1 VAGNSS
7 ACSFGA
13 LTVTPNCS
21 DRLSRGEKCGTHGAD
36 GAAPSSHPADVEI
49 NAARKAA
56 GVLQVDFLNVEFVIE
71 ASSMSSDT
79 LTDGA
84 PAEAVNPTDPYER
97 RAQTFP
103 KLTEQQVERA
113 AEFGVVQALPR
124 GTVLFDRGD
133 RTVDFFIVLEGT
145 IEIYEPKPSGPTAF
159 TTLGPRQFT
168 GELDLFSDRE
178 NLVGGRMATIGRVIR
193 TRRAQFRRLLVAE
206 PDIAEIVMRAFILR
220 RVGILEHEQAASTL
234 IGSRT
239 SGDTLRIHRFL
250 ERNGYP
256 VRPLDPDVSQE
267 GRDMLAERGL
277 GLDDL
282 PVVITAYAQVL
293 KNPSNRELAVA
304 VGLVE
309 RLDAD
314 AVFDVAVVGA
324 GPAGLAAAVYSASE
338 GLSTLVLEAEAPG
351 GQAGTS
357 SKIENY
363 LGFPTGISGQALAGR
378 AQVQAQKF
386 GARLAVPRRVVR
398 LTCNAR
404 PYALELD
411 DGERVHARTVVIA
424 TGAHYRKLAL
434 ENFDRFE
441 GYGIHYAATAMEA
454 ALCEREEVVVVGGGN
469 SAGQAAVFL
478 SHHASRVHVLVR
490 SVGLAASMSDYLIGR
505 IAAAKNIVLHT
516 ETEISRLDGK
526 RHLEQ
531 VTWRNR
537 RTGAQEDRAISN
549 VFLMLGAMPNTEW
562 LRDCVRLDEAGF
574 VRCGA
579 AFEAR
584 GDWQTDRLPYALET
598 SRRGVFAVGDV
609 RSGSIKRVASSVGEG
624 SIVVSA
630 IHSVLSEM

>member
-1 VAGNSS
+1 MTTES
-7 ACSFGA
+7 
-13 LTVTPNCS
+13 LT
-21 DRLSRGEKCGTHGAD
+21 E
-36 GAAPSSHPADVEI
+36 
-49 NAARKAA
+49 
-56 GVLQVDFLNVEFVIE
+56 
-71 ASSMSSDT
+71 
-79 LTDGA
+79 GA
-84 PAEAVNPTDPYER
+84 PAAPVNPSDPYER

-103 KLTEQQVERA
+103 RLTDEQVERA
-113 AEFGVVQALPR
+113 AEFGVVQALPK

-145 IEIYEPKPSGPTAF
+145 IEIYEPSPSGPIVF
-159 TTLGPRQFT
+159 TTLGTNQFT
-168 GELDLFSDRE
+168 GELDLFNDRE
-178 NLVGGRMATIGRVIR
+178 NLVGGRMGATGRLIR
-193 TRRAQFRRLLVAE
+193 TRRAQFRRLLAAE
-206 PDIAEIVMRAFILR
+206 PDVAEIIMRAFILR
-220 RVGILEHEQAASTL
+220 RVGLLEHEQAASIL

-250 ERNGYP
+250 DRNGYP
-256 VRPLDPDVSQE
+256 VR
-267 GRDMLAERGL
+267 MLADGAQEARDTLAAHGL
-277 GLDDL
+277 GADDL
-282 PVVITAYAQVL
+282 PVVITAYSQVL

-309 RLDAD
+309 RLDPD

-338 GLSTLVLEAEAPG
+338 GLNTLVLEAEAPG

-386 GARLAVPRRVVR
+386 GAHLAVPRRVVQ
-398 LTCNAR
+398 LACSTH
-404 PYALELD
+404 PYTLELD
-411 DGERVHARTVVIA
+411 DGERVRARAVVIA
-424 TGAHYRKLAL
+424 TGARYRKLDL

-441 GYGIHYAATAMEA
+441 GYGIHYAATAIEA
-454 ALCEREEVVVVGGGN
+454 GLCEGEEVVVVGGGN

-478 SHHASRVHVLVR
+478 SHRTSCVHMLVR
-490 SVGLAASMSDYLIGR
+490 GAGLAASMSDYLVGR
-505 IAAAKNIVLHT
+505 IAASKTITLHP
-516 ETEISRLDGK
+516 ETEISRLDGN

-537 RTGAQEDRAISN
+537 RTGAEESRAIST
-549 VFLMLGAMPNTEW
+549 VFLMLGAVPNTEW
-562 LRDCVRLDEAGF
+562 LRDCVLLDDSGF
-574 VRCGA
+574 VRCGVG
-579 AFEAR
+579 FDR
-584 GDWQTDRLPYALET
+584 SGDWQTDRVPHALES

-630 IHSVLSEM
+630 IHTILSEM